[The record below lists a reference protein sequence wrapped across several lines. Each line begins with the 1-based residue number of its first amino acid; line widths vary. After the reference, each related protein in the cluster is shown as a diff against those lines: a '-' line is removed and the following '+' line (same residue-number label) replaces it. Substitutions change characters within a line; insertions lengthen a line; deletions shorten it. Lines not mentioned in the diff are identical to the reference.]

1 MIGSLKEYYK
11 RRRERGPEPVQLGEH
26 PLFRTLYARVV
37 GSILSGI
44 LLALAFP
51 GAGFS
56 LLAFA
61 AMVPLMFAVQSV
73 RLRRAAWLGLLS
85 GVVFYMCSLSWL
97 SRLLGVVDSVGLK
110 ACAVLGYAGLSIY
123 CALYFIP
130 FAMICSAGIR
140 RWVGDDV
147 LKNVRF
153 MLAASVV
160 WVALEYFRS
169 VLFTGFP
176 WNALGV
182 SQYTSPALI
191 QIAGIGGVYMVSAL
205 VVWMNMSLFVTLRQY
220 THGTRLRKY
229 RMHFE
234 LMIGLALVALTMM
247 YGLGVISDRPNPN
260 ESVRVGI
267 VQPNVE
273 QTLKNG
279 ITEQDAV
286 EMRQTLRRLSLAV
299 DNFKDGAGGKFD
311 LDLIVWPET
320 ALPDPLHAPQSYAS
334 RALVN
339 EIVDGGTPLLVGTI
353 DFMIS
358 KDGTPAWFNS
368 SVLIGGNGNELMKY
382 DKQHLV
388 PFGEYVPFPGIR
400 KFTAVEG
407 DLSPGLVRTVFPLPD
422 PVEGVQH
429 APFSVLICFE
439 DTVAPLASQSVR
451 DGARWLVN
459 QTNDGWFDPSAQ
471 SEQHLAHAVFRCVE
485 NRVSMVRCCNTG
497 VSGLIDAGGT
507 INPPYPYLT
516 NRIKPQTEG
525 YAIAQ
530 LVPRYKGEPLTFYT
544 RRGDLF
550 AHVCVLLSIST
561 LIVFRSK
568 GYKRRKKQTPLLSSQ
583 EV

>member
-1 MIGSLKEYYK
+1 MIGLLAEYYK
-11 RRRERGPEPVQLGEH
+11 RRKERGLEPMQLGEL
-26 PLFRTLYARVV
+26 PLFRTLYARVA
-37 GSILSGI
+37 GSILSGV

-51 GAGFS
+51 GTGFT
-56 LLAFA
+56 LLAFTA
-61 AMVPLMFAVQSV
+61 LVPLMFAVQSV

-85 GVVFYMCSLSWL
+85 GFVFYMLSLSWL
-97 SRLLGVVDSVGLK
+97 RNLLGVVDQGGLK
-110 ACAVLGYAGLSIY
+110 ACAVLGYVGLSMY
-123 CALYFIP
+123 CALYFVP

-147 LKNVRF
+147 LKNVRL
-153 MLAASVV
+153 MLAVSVV
-160 WVALEYFRS
+160 WVALEYLRS
-169 VLFTGFP
+169 ILFTGFP

-205 VVWMNMSLFVTLRQY
+205 VVWMNMALFVTLRQY

-234 LMIGLALVALTMM
+234 VLIGVALIALSMI
-247 YGLGVISDRPNPN
+247 YGLGVISNRADPS

-267 VQPNVE
+267 VQPNVK

-279 ITEQDAV
+279 LTEQAAA
-286 EMRQTLRRLSLAV
+286 EMRKTLRRLSLAV
-299 DNFKDGAGGKFD
+299 DNLPGRTGGTFD

-320 ALPDPLHAPQSYAS
+320 ALPDPLHAGQSVAS

-339 EIVDGGTPLLVGTI
+339 EIVDNGTPLLVGTI
-353 DFMIS
+353 DFMIL

-368 SVLIGGNGNELMKY
+368 SVLIGGNGNELMNY

-388 PFGEYVPFPGIR
+388 PFGEYVPFPWIR

-407 DLSPGLVRTVFPLPD
+407 DLSPGAIRTVFPLPD
-422 PVEGVQH
+422 PVEGIQR

-439 DTVAPLASQSVR
+439 DTVAPLAAQSVR
-451 DGARWLVN
+451 NGARWLVN

-485 NRVSMVRCCNTG
+485 NRVPMVRCCNTG
-497 VSGLIDAGGT
+497 VSCLVDAYGT
-507 INPPYPYLT
+507 VSS
-516 NRIKPQTEG
+516 RIKPQGEG
-525 YAIAQ
+525 YSVAQ
-530 LVPRYKGEPLTFYT
+530 LIPRYTGEPQTFYT

-550 AHVCVLLSIST
+550 AHVCLLLSIST
-561 LIVFRSK
+561 LIVLQPRGRKRSK
-568 GYKRRKKQTPLLSSQ
+568 KSAEESI
-583 EV
+583 

>member
-1 MIGSLKEYYK
+1 MIGSLAEYHK
-11 RRRERGPEPVQLGEH
+11 RRKKHGLEPVQLGEH
-26 PLFRTLYARVV
+26 PLFRTLIARVA

-51 GAGFS
+51 GTGFS

-61 AMVPLMFAVQSV
+61 ALVPLVFSVQSV

-85 GVVFYMCSLSWL
+85 GFVFYMCSLSWL
-97 SRLLGVVDSVGLK
+97 SRLLGVVDHPGLK

-130 FAMICSAGIR
+130 FAMICSVGIR

-153 MLAASVV
+153 MLASSVA

-191 QIAGIGGVYMVSAL
+191 QLAGIGGVYKVSAV
-205 VVWMNMSLFVTLRQY
+205 VVWMNMALFVTLRQY

-234 LMIGLALVALTMM
+234 LMIGLTLVALSMM
-247 YGLGVISDRPNPN
+247 YGLGVILDRPKPS
-260 ESVRVGI
+260 ESVRVGF

-273 QTLKNG
+273 QTLKNM
-279 ITEQDAV
+279 ITQQDAV
-286 EMRQTLRRLSLAV
+286 KMRETLRRLSLAV
-299 DNFKDGAGGKFD
+299 DNLQDSAGGKFD

-320 ALPDPLHAPQSYAS
+320 ALPDPLHAGQSYAS

-339 EIVDGGTPLLVGTI
+339 EIVAGGTPLLVGTI

-358 KDGTPAWFNS
+358 RDETPSWFNS
-368 SVLIGGNGNELMKY
+368 SILVGGNGNELMKY

-407 DLSPGLVRTVFPLPD
+407 DISPGLVRTVFPLPD
-422 PVEGVQH
+422 PVEGIQR

-439 DTVAPLASQSVR
+439 DTVASLASQSVLN
-451 DGARWLVN
+451 GARWLVN

-485 NRVSMVRCCNTG
+485 NRVPMVRCCNTG
-497 VSGLIDAGGT
+497 VSGLIDASGA
-507 INPPYPYLT
+507 INPYPFVSS
-516 NRIKPQTEG
+516 RIAPRTEG
-525 YAIAQ
+525 YSVAQ
-530 LVPRYKGEPLTFYT
+530 LFPRHEDEPLTFYT
-544 RRGDLF
+544 RRGDFF
-550 AHVCVLLSIST
+550 AYVCVLLSIGT
-561 LIVFRSK
+561 LITFRSK
-568 GYKRRKKQTPLLSSQ
+568 ACKRKRKEPTSPLPPD
-583 EV
+583 V